1 MAGIVTDKY
10 EGLHADADLRN
21 SELELD
27 RAIESLK
34 DVAGMGR
41 PPSASSQKP
50 TSPSNNAAMM
60 NIPVEVH
67 AVFGAARMSL
77 AELSELGPGATIL
90 LDRSAGDPIDIM
102 ANGVRIATGEMVVLD
117 DEQEGRFG
125 FRLLEVLK

>member
-1 MAGIVTDKY
+1 
-10 EGLHADADLRN
+10 
-21 SELELD
+21 
-27 RAIESLK
+27 
-34 DVAGMGR
+34 
-41 PPSASSQKP
+41 
-50 TSPSNNAAMM
+50 
-60 NIPVEVH
+60 
-67 AVFGAARMSL
+67 MSL